1 MRKIIAFALV
11 MAVCVLVGCQESAGD
26 KVERKV
32 RNAVDDI
39 TK

>member
-1 MRKIIAFALV
+1 MRKIVTYLFVLTA
-11 MAVCVLVGCQESAGD
+11 CVLAGCQESAGD

>member
-1 MRKIIAFALV
+1 MRKLLLLV
-11 MAVCVLVGCQESAGD
+11 LVVSICGLVGCDESPGA

>member
-1 MRKIIAFALV
+1 MRKILALVVVASLFAL
-11 MAVCVLVGCQESAGD
+11 AGCQESAGE

-32 RNAVDDI
+32 RNAVDDV

>member
-1 MRKIIAFALV
+1 MRKLLALFV
-11 MAVCVLVGCQESAGD
+11 VVSLCALVGCQESTGE

>member
-1 MRKIIAFALV
+1 MRKLLALV
-11 MAVCVLVGCQESAGD
+11 LVVSVCALVGCQETRGE

-32 RNAVDDI
+32 RNAVDDL